1 MGLNDPAG
9 FAFVLVLGLLLLGF
23 SLGYVAISWHEPT
36 TLTRI
41 CGLILIFGGVLSII
55 RNNYVQY

>member
-1 MGLNDPAG
+1 MMGLNDPAG

-23 SLGYVAISWHEPT
+23 SLGYVAISWHE
-36 TLTRI
+36 LTRI